1 MINMRL
7 SLCARESQVDFVGAD
22 VAEVGKVFVNLF
34 VRVAFEHQIVYIEVS
49 KLSRF

>member
-7 SLCARESQVDFVGAD
+7 SLCARESQVNFVGAD
-22 VAEVGKVFVNLF
+22 VAEVSKVFVNFF
-34 VRVAFEHQIVYIEVS
+34 VRVTFEHQIVYIEVS